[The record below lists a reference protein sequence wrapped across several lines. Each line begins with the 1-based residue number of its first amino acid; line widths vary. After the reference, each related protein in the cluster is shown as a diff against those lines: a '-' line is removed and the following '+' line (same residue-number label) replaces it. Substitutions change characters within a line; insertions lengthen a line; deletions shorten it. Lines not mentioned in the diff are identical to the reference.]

1 MHHMLRHPSKAAPE
15 ARAEAALRAF
25 DKCIALA
32 PTSEAYAARALCK
45 RHAGDFLGA
54 TADYTMSKTATSAYA
69 MSKEL
74 APQLHEAWARGANLL
89 SKTIQAR
96 KDADEQREKARRLEA
111 ISEAERKQRLL
122 KDLFVNP
129 LKHSIVTRAGGSSD
143 DDASADCKDNADTV
157 CKDLEWA
164 SDSSSSD
171 DEGRCVAA
179 VVEEDYLSQYTSI
192 NSSSAA
198 SLDADVLLARSSVIE
213 KLEKSKSGTSSSA
226 KSLARIRE
234 VTESI
239 VTLAGHDAKISGGDV
254 RFKEAESPHSPSATS
269 CTAMLAP
276 SETAKR
282 FRTRQRWIVCKQFVR
297 VYGPVAIPF
306 QRRSHK
312 HSASIVQ
319 MISRFEF
326 LNKLPPYVL
335 QQVAQCVRPRAFEQ
349 GDVIIR
355 QGSAGTSLF
364 IIIMGYVDVS
374 VHFGEPK
381 QAVLSL
387 AKRVAGFAAG
397 QAFGETA
404 FTSAAPRS
412 AFCVAATS
420 VVAAELL
427 KEDFDRIKKG
437 EVRRE

>member
-1 MHHMLRHPSKAAPE
+1 MHHMQRHPSKASPE
-15 ARAEAALRAF
+15 VRAEAALRAF
-25 DKCIALA
+25 DTCIAMA

-54 TADYTMSKTATSAYA
+54 TADYTMSKTASSAHA

-74 APQLHEAWARGANLL
+74 APQLHEAWTRGAKLL
-89 SKTIQAR
+89 TTTIQAR
-96 KDADEQREKARRLEA
+96 RDADNQREKTKRKEA

-129 LKHSIVTRAGGSSD
+129 FQQSVVTREDASSD
-143 DDASADCKDNADTV
+143 DEADCKDDAGAA
-157 CKDLEWA
+157 KQELEWA

-171 DEGRCVAA
+171 EEGRCVAA
-179 VVEEDYLSQYTSI
+179 VVEEDYLSSYTSI
-192 NSSSAA
+192 TSSTAA

-213 KLEKSKSGTSSSA
+213 KLEKSKSDASSSI
-226 KSLARIRE
+226 KSLSRIRE
-234 VTESI
+234 VTDSI
-239 VTLAGHDAKISGGDV
+239 VTLADHDAKISGGGV
-254 RFKEAESPHSPSATS
+254 RFKERDLPRSPSAPAS
-269 CTAMLAP
+269 AALLAP

-282 FRTRQRWIVCKQFVR
+282 FRTRQRWLICKQFMR
-297 VYGPVAIPF
+297 LYGPVAIPS
-306 QRRSHK
+306 QRRTHY
-312 HSASIVQ
+312 HTARVVE
-319 MISRFEF
+319 MITRFEF
-326 LNKLPPYVL
+326 LNKLPPVVL
-335 QQVAQCVRPRAFEQ
+335 QQIAQCVRPRVFEQ

-364 IIIMGYVDVS
+364 IIIMGNVDVS

-437 EVRRE
+437 